1 MKSILLLM
9 ICAVL
14 TYGCT
19 KDNEIYP
26 ATKSDKTEIQDF
38 KLLTGTGGNATSSV
52 VINAELHTVTI
63 IANSG
68 ISLSHLFPSAT
79 ISEGAIVRP
88 ALGVYADFTNPV
100 TYTVIAG
107 NRQNEKVWTIKVT
120 P

>member
-1 MKSILLLM
+1 MKRILL
-9 ICAVL
+9 IIIYAVL
-14 TYGCT
+14 AYGCT
-19 KDNEIYP
+19 KDKEIYP
-26 ATKSDKTEIQDF
+26 PTKSDKAEIQDF
-38 KLLTGTGGNATSSV
+38 KLLTETGGNAASSV
-52 VINAELHTVTI
+52 AINADLHTVTI
-63 IANSG
+63 KASSG

-107 NRQNEKVWTIKVT
+107 DRQNEKVWTIKVT